1 MTVKKQ
7 ELYNIIEELPKEL
20 SIKVLDYIE
29 YLKFYIIVNNA
40 PQNIIIKDKQD
51 LRRKLL
57 EGIKDT
63 DNGNVCTINEAFSEV
78 EKILD

>member
-63 DNGNVCTINEAFSEV
+63 DNGNLCTINEAFSEV

>member
-63 DNGNVCTINEAFSEV
+63 DNGNVCTINVAFSEV

>member
-7 ELYNIIEELPKEL
+7 ELYNIIEELPEEL

-29 YLKFYIIVNNA
+29 YLKFSIVVDNA

-51 LRRKLL
+51 LRKKLL

-63 DNGNVCTINEAFSEV
+63 DNGNVCTINEAFAEI
-78 EKILD
+78 EKILE

>member
-20 SIKVLDYIE
+20 SSKVLDYIE

>member
-7 ELYNIIEELPKEL
+7 ELYNIIEELPEEL
-20 SIKVLDYIE
+20 SSKVLDYIE
-29 YLKFYIIVNNA
+29 YLKFSIVVDNA
-40 PQNIIIKDKQD
+40 PQNIIIKDKHD

-78 EKILD
+78 EKILE

>member
-1 MTVKKQ
+1 MNVKKQ

>member
-7 ELYNIIEELPKEL
+7 ELYNIIEELPEEL

>member
-1 MTVKKQ
+1 MNVKKQ
-7 ELYNIIEELPKEL
+7 ELYNIIEKLPKEL
-20 SIKVLDYIE
+20 SSKVLDYIE